1 MADSGG
7 LLTMFFGKNRTCRIG
22 AFALS
27 VLFAFPL
34 FSWAASSDDANPLL
48 VQIDA
53 PEADVIKAVQE
64 VVSDQIVH
72 GTYSYEKEKIL
83 YGAHPSDSS
92 RAFGT
97 WQDPG
102 KLFYKVADRVLAPR
116 FFKNSGDIGT
126 VTVRYIVQGTNANST
141 SLRIDAIFID
151 ARNEK
156 HVSTGNVESQ
166 EYAAI
171 QEHLRDLQSQ
181 RTAEQNAEQ
190 EIARRREEAEKSK
203 KIAAIEESAA
213 SSSSSEAESLE
224 RKIHQLRHQVE
235 MRVTGTE
242 AALKSAPFHGASTI
256 TTLPSE
262 TAVVVM
268 VVTPYWYG
276 VQTED
281 GHRGWL
287 HHSQLESL
295 PQ

>member
-1 MADSGG
+1 
-7 LLTMFFGKNRTCRIG
+7 MFPGKKWRHHAG
-22 AFALS
+22 AFAWSLCFA
-27 VLFAFPL
+27 VLFIFTP
-34 FSWAASSDDANPLL
+34 FSWAGSDDGNPLL

-53 PEADVIKAVQE
+53 PEADVVKAVQE
-64 VVSDQIVH
+64 VVNDQIVH

-92 RAFGT
+92 RVFGG

-102 KLFYKVADRVLAPR
+102 KIFYKVAERVLAPR

-126 VTVRYIVQGTNANST
+126 LTVRYIVQGTNQGST

-156 HVSTGNVESQ
+156 HLSTGNVESQ

-171 QEHLRDLQSQ
+171 QEHLRELQAQ
-181 RTAEQNAEQ
+181 RTEEHNAEQ
-190 EIARRREEAEKSK
+190 EIARRREEADKAK
-203 KIAAIEESAA
+203 KIAAIEETAAA
-213 SSSSSEAESLE
+213 SSSSEAQALE

-235 MRVTGTE
+235 MRVMGSDV
-242 AALKSAPFHGASTI
+242 ALKSAPFRSASTI
-256 TTLPSE
+256 TTLPSQTE
-262 TAVVVM
+262 VVVM

-287 HHSQLESL
+287 HHSQVESV